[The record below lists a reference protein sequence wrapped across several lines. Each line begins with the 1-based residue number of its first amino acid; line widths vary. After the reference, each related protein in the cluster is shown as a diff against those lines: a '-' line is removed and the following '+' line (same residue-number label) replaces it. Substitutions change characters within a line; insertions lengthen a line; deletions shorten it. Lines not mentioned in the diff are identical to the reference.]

1 MEKNAQ
7 KLLSKYKKGT
17 CSREEVALV
26 NRWYADEAA
35 KQEMP
40 EGPANPLQEEQ
51 LIWNR
56 IRAAIPLSQQLP
68 GALLEKKPYAII
80 SFKWITIAASLILL
94 LSVGFY
100 IYNYTYH
107 SHEAQMARL
116 RAHDIKPGGNK
127 AMLTLAD
134 GTQIALN
141 DQANGEIAKQA
152 GASITKT
159 ANGQLIYTVKDNP
172 TGEVTSNTIS
182 TPRGGQYQVNLP
194 DGTKV
199 WLNAMSSLT
208 FPTVFTGNRR
218 LVRLKG
224 EGYFEVAK
232 LEIKEGPENK
242 DEAKKMPFVVVTD
255 QQMVMVLGTHFNVN
269 SYADE
274 GSTKTTLLEGS
285 VSVGSAAHREIP
297 KALIKI
303 VTLKPNQQAEFSN
316 GHLKVQPADVEEV
329 VAWKNGR
336 FKFSNENIE
345 SLMRKIA
352 RWYDVDIEYKG
363 KISKE
368 GFGGQVSRSRNVSEV
383 LEVLQLTR
391 LVHFEIEGRRIIV
404 SSE

>member
-1 MEKNAQ
+1 MEQ
-7 KLLSKYKKGT
+7 DVHQLLGKYKAGT
-17 CSREEVALV
+17 ATEQETTLV
-26 NRWYADEAA
+26 NRWYTAEAA
-35 KQEMP
+35 RHNMP
-40 EGPANPLQEEQ
+40 EGPAEPLQEEQ

-56 IRAAIPLSQQLP
+56 IKAAIPLKAELP
-68 GALLEKKPYAII
+68 VSTRPKKLTDFRWLA
-80 SFKWITIAASLILL
+80 IAASLILVF
-94 LSVGFY
+94 SVG
-100 IYNYTYH
+100 IYVYKNTY
-107 SHEAQMARL
+107 SHEASMAKL

-127 AMLTLAD
+127 ATLTLAD
-134 GTQIALN
+134 GTQIALD

-152 GASITKT
+152 GASISKT
-159 ANGQLIYTVKDNP
+159 AHGQLIYTVKGNP
-172 TGEVTSNTIS
+172 SGEITHNTIS

-199 WLNAMSSLT
+199 WLNAQSSLT

-232 LEIKEGPENK
+232 LQISKGPESK
-242 DEAKKMPFVVVTD
+242 DGRKKMPFMVVADKQTVF
-255 QQMVMVLGTHFNVN
+255 VYGTHFNVN

-285 VSVGSAAHREIP
+285 VDVSSVVERQQAS
-297 KALIKI
+297 KAIFKI
-303 VTLKPNQQAEFSN
+303 ATLKPGQQAEFSN
-316 GHLKVQPADVEEV
+316 GRLKVQPADVEEA
-329 VAWKNGR
+329 VAWKNGKFR
-336 FKFSNENIE
+336 FSNENIE
-345 SLMRKIA
+345 SLMRKVA

-368 GFGGQVSRSRNVSEV
+368 GFGGQVSRSRNVSEI

>member
-17 CSREEVALV
+17 CSPEEAALV
-26 NRWYADEAA
+26 NRWYADEAI

-56 IRAAIPLSQQLP
+56 IRTAIPLNQKLP
-68 GALLEKKPYAII
+68 GALPEKKPLTI
-80 SFKWITIAASLILL
+80 SFKWIAVAASLILL
-94 LSVGFY
+94 FSVGFY
-100 IYNYTYH
+100 IYHATYH

-152 GASITKT
+152 GASIIKT
-159 ANGQLIYTVKDNP
+159 ADGQLIYTVKDKP
-172 TGEVTSNTIS
+172 AGEVSSNTIS

-218 LVRLKG
+218 LLRLKG

-232 LEIKEGPENK
+232 LETKEGETGK
-242 DEAKKMPFVVVTD
+242 DKARGMPFMVVTD
-255 QQMVMVLGTHFNVN
+255 KQTVLVSGTHFNIN

-274 GSTKTTLLEGS
+274 ERTTTTLLEGS
-285 VSVGSAAHREIP
+285 VHVASLENRQSP
-297 KALIKI
+297 KFMIKA

-316 GHLKVQPADVEEV
+316 GQLKVRQANVEEA

-345 SLMRKIA
+345 SLMRKVA